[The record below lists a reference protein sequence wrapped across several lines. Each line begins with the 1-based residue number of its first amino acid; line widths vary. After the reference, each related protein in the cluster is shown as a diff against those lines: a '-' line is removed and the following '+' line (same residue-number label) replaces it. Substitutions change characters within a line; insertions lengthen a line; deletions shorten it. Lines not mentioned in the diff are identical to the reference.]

1 MVKGDQFEV
10 EKIVKNSGSSFY
22 WGMKILPNKQAR
34 AMFAASSSAN
44 GNEQAFWFKDYPITD
59 I

>member
-1 MVKGDQFEV
+1 
-10 EKIVKNSGSSFY
+10 
-22 WGMKILPNKQAR
+22 
-34 AMFAASSSAN
+34 MFAASSSAN